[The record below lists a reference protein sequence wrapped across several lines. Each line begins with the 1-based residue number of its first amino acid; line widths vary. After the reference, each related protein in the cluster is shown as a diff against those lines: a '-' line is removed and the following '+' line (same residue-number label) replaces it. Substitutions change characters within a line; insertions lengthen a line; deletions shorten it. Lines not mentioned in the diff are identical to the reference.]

1 MFNVFTV
8 DEFEREMTIAEKAY
22 DIAMSEV
29 AYLEAMIDAKLKIN
43 MAKSEYKVMTESTAE
58 TAQGDLVY
66 LYNEAGKEQEAS
78 QEGLFTKVKN
88 AVISFFVSAWNAIQ
102 KVFTK
107 VDTEAYKKL
116 KGKVTFPM
124 DVKFLADKGST
135 LADALDDVEPS
146 DSKIVKIAK
155 IVGAVGVTAGGI
167 AGINA
172 LINHTK
178 EAVHKETTVDGS
190 EVEGIV
196 AKLRNIFPKFSNAA
210 KNLKP
215 DTDGDKEGVGTK
227 ILDFIKSIGGW
238 ISNAI
243 NVIVKKVGGA
253 ATAAGESVK
262 KLIKGKEAEPESGYT
277 NADKK
282 EDDSLLKNGM
292 QPKVFK
298 GVKYAID
305 KSTGKV
311 TFKDKDGTWKE
322 SLDNNTPEEIKDL
335 AMRVKGKAHAA
346 ASNTDEPAN
355 NAESKVWKNA
365 AGDIIKFSGKTGR
378 AYIKKNGSNKAE
390 AIDPSAIPNYFSK
403 TNKTDRNVAKTVKDF
418 LKNAKVGE
426 SVDESENL
434 IYDLNEFA
442 GIFEAEGI
450 YTQIIGDDIY
460 LGESEDF
467 EVLVDYFVLCEAG
480 FDVELV

>member
-1 MFNVFTV
+1 MFNVFTM

-43 MAKSEYKVMTESTAE
+43 MAKSEYKVMTESTME
-58 TAQGDLVY
+58 TAKGDLVY
-66 LYNEAGKEQEAS
+66 LYNEAGKEQEAN
-78 QEGLFTKVKN
+78 QQGLFEKVKQ
-88 AVISFFVSAWNAIQ
+88 AVVTFFVSAWNAIQ

-116 KGKVTFPM
+116 QGKVTFPM
-124 DVKFLADKGST
+124 DVKFLADKGGT

-215 DTDGDKEGVGTK
+215 DTDGGKEGVGTK

-243 NVIVKKVGGA
+243 NAIVKKVGGNAQEPDA
-253 ATAAGESVK
+253 AAPDDGVDYGKMKAGVKKDLITVAKQFGIYDPAKGNAIKRGDMEKIVKNVEGKIAAGKAQQLVDKVPEWK
-262 KLIKGKEAEPESGYT
+262 KLIKWME
-277 NADKK
+277 
-282 EDDSLLKNGM
+282 
-292 QPKVFK
+292 
-298 GVKYAID
+298 
-305 KSTGKV
+305 
-311 TFKDKDGTWKE
+311 
-322 SLDNNTPEEIKDL
+322 
-335 AMRVKGKAHAA
+335 
-346 ASNTDEPAN
+346 AN
-355 NAESKVWKNA
+355 NINEYTFDFAE
-365 AGDIIKFSGKTGR
+365 
-378 AYIKKNGSNKAE
+378 
-390 AIDPSAIPNYFSK
+390 
-403 TNKTDRNVAKTVKDF
+403 
-418 LKNAKVGE
+418 GE
-426 SVDESENL
+426 VFTESEEEC
-434 IYDLNEFA
+434 DLL
-442 GIFEAEGI
+442 
-450 YTQIIGDDIY
+450 D
-460 LGESEDF
+460 
-467 EVLVDYFVLCEAG
+467 
-480 FDVELV
+480 